1 MILII
6 YLDNAAS
13 TQITKPVLDAMLPYL
28 TTEYGNPSS
37 LYSLGR
43 TVKRAIE
50 TARKQVATAINAR
63 PNEIFFLS
71 GATEAN
77 NIIARSHDF
86 ILAHKYEHHSISH
99 QPNFVD
105 VDDKWTEKYI
115 DNYMKKKICLA
126 QMLVN
131 NEVGTI
137 FYDEIEKAKQYGV
150 PVLIDA
156 TQAFSHILID
166 VRKLGCDYL
175 SLSGHKFHTPRGAGI
190 LYVKDGNTKNLIGQ
204 YGGGQEQGFRAGT
217 ENTASIVAMG
227 KAAELYNYTAES
239 NTIMTNKKN
248 YLISLLNKSSL
259 DYRINSLTENNV
271 PNILNFSVRGVEA
284 ESVLLMLDN
293 MGICVSAGSA
303 CASGS
308 LEPSETL
315 KAIGI
320 PQEYIYGT
328 IRVSMSEFTTYE
340 ELDEFVSKLVTVV
353 NKLNSVK

>member
-1 MILII
+1 
-6 YLDNAAS
+6 
-13 TQITKPVLDAMLPYL
+13 MLPYL

-43 TVKRAIE
+43 TAKRAIE

-77 NIIARSHDF
+77 NIIARSYDF

-115 DNYMKKKICLA
+115 DNYMKKKICVA

-175 SLSGHKFHTPRGAGI
+175 SLSGHKFHTPRGVGI

-293 MGICVSAGSA
+293 MDICVSAGSA

-340 ELDEFVSKLVTVV
+340 ELGEFVSKLVTVV